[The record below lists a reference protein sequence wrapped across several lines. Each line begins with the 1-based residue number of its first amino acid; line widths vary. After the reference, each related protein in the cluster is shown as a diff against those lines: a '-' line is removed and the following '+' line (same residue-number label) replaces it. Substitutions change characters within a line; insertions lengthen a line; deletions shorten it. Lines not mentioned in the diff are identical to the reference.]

1 MLRQLGPIGEQVK
14 PADKLSF
21 LERGEI
27 PKDFELVRMLR
38 RNEASNALVCVTLKP
53 EQTNSRTASE
63 STNTNDKESSI
74 FFECR
79 CHRSTRV
86 LSRLIYYTNRPKNW
100 WVSKQSVAA
109 VHRSS
114 GDLFDRNCASRQ
126 APALAAQAK
135 AGLQIINPDEV
146 KEYAE
151 QWNWK

>member
-74 FFECR
+74 FF
-79 CHRSTRV
+79 
-86 LSRLIYYTNRPKNW
+86 
-100 WVSKQSVAA
+100 
-109 VHRSS
+109 
-114 GDLFDRNCASRQ
+114 D
-126 APALAAQAK
+126 
-135 AGLQIINPDEV
+135 
-146 KEYAE
+146 
-151 QWNWK
+151 